1 MRWRPR
7 VRSTS
12 RSVGRVPTPFSVLTK
27 NRDFRYLFAA
37 QLVIFGG
44 DWFVMIPLLGLLG
57 KLTGGGLVGSLALAA
72 DTGIS
77 ALLLPYAG
85 TVADRV
91 DRKKILVTANLCAVL
106 AVGLLFV
113 VHSGQTAWL
122 GPVGIGAIAVA
133 KAFSG
138 PASSAAL
145 PNLVEPAELTAATA
159 VSGAAWGTMTVIGAS
174 LGGVLAA
181 AVSPYTCFAIAGLGL
196 LLSAALVYGV
206 RRPMQAPRDHAAEP
220 PRIAEALRYL
230 RTHRRVR
237 ALVTVK
243 SAVGVGNGVLVVYP
257 ALALLLHTG
266 NLGTGLLFA
275 ARGLGALIGPLLLRR
290 VVVRHPS
297 WLLGVL
303 AVSMTVYGVGYL
315 VIATLPWLPLV
326 LVVVVVA
333 HAAGGGN
340 WATSSAA
347 LQLAV
352 PDALLG
358 RVLSADLLI
367 VTVVVS
373 SSQVITGLFV
383 DHAPPRALA
392 AVCGAATLLY
402 AVVWRLR
409 TRRLA
414 GSATELQALSS

>member
-1 MRWRPR
+1 
-7 VRSTS
+7 
-12 RSVGRVPTPFSVLTK
+12 VPTPWSVLTR
-27 NRDFRYLFAA
+27 NRDFRWLFAA

-57 KLTGGGLVGSLALAA
+57 KLTGGGLLGSFALAA

-91 DRKKILVTANLCAVL
+91 DRKRILVTANLAAVA
-106 AVGLLFV
+106 AVGLLFT
-113 VHSGQTAWL
+113 VHSGRTAWL

-145 PNLVEPAELTAATA
+145 PNLVEPGELTAATA

-181 AVSPYTCFAIAGLGL
+181 AVSPYTCFVIAALGL

-206 RRPMQAPRDHAAEP
+206 RRPMQAPRDHTAPP
-220 PRIAEALRYL
+220 PRVFEALRYL
-230 RTHRRVR
+230 RAHRSIR

-257 ALALLLHTG
+257 ALALLLHAG

-290 VVVRHPS
+290 VVIRRPG
-297 WLLGVL
+297 WLLGLL
-303 AVSMTVYGVGYL
+303 ALSMSVYALGYL
-315 VIATLPWLPLV
+315 VIATVPWLPVVLV
-326 LVVVVVA
+326 LVVVA

-347 LQLAV
+347 LQAAV
-352 PDALLG
+352 PDALRG
-358 RVLSADLLI
+358 RVLSADLMI
-367 VTVVVS
+367 VTIVVS
-373 SSQVITGLFV
+373 TSQVVTGLFV
-383 DHAPPRALA
+383 DHTPPRALVA
-392 AVCGAATLLY
+392 ACGAATLLY
-402 AVVWRLR
+402 ALVWRLS
-409 TRRLA
+409 TRRI
-414 GSATELQALSS
+414 ATGAPELQALSS

>member
-1 MRWRPR
+1 
-7 VRSTS
+7 
-12 RSVGRVPTPFSVLTK
+12 VPTPLSVLTR
-27 NRDFRYLFAA
+27 NRDFRLLFAA

-85 TVADRV
+85 IVADRV
-91 DRKKILVTANLCAVL
+91 DRKKILIVANLCAVA
-106 AVGLLFV
+106 AVGLLFT

-122 GPVGIGAIAVA
+122 GPVGIGAIAVG

-145 PNLVEPAELTAATA
+145 PNLVAPEELTAATA

-174 LGGVLAA
+174 LGGILAA
-181 AVSPYTCFAIAGLGL
+181 AVSPYTCFVIAGLGL
-196 LLSAALVYGV
+196 LASAALVYGV
-206 RRPMQAPRDHAAEP
+206 RAPMQAPREQGAEP
-220 PRIAEALRYL
+220 PRISEALHYL
-230 RTHRRVR
+230 RLHRNVR

-257 ALALLLHTG
+257 ALALLLHAG

-290 VVVRHPS
+290 VVVRQPG

-303 AVSMTVYGVGYL
+303 AVSMSVYGLGYL

-347 LQLAV
+347 IQLAV
-352 PDALLG
+352 PDHLRG

-373 SSQVITGLFV
+373 TSQVITGLFV
-383 DHAPPRALA
+383 DHAPPRLLV
-392 AVCGAATLLY
+392 AVCGAATLVY
-402 AVVWRLR
+402 ALVWRLG
-409 TRRLA
+409 TRHLVA
-414 GSATELQALSS
+414 GAAEAPALSS

>member
-1 MRWRPR
+1 M
-7 VRSTS
+7 
-12 RSVGRVPTPFSVLTK
+12 PTPLSVLTR
-27 NRDFRYLFAA
+27 NRDFRWLFAA

-57 KLTGGGLVGSLALAA
+57 KATGGGLLGSLALAA

-91 DRKKILVTANLCAVL
+91 DRKRILVTANLCAVA
-106 AVGLLFV
+106 AVGLLFF

-145 PNLVEPAELTAATA
+145 PNLVRPDELTAATA

-174 LGGVLAA
+174 LGGILAA
-181 AVSPYTCFAIAGLGL
+181 AVSPYTCFGIAALGL
-196 LLSAALVYGV
+196 CLSAALVYGV
-206 RRPMQAPRDHAAEP
+206 RAPIQAPRDHTERPRALAAFG
-220 PRIAEALRYL
+220 YL
-230 RTHRRVR
+230 RDNPPIR

-257 ALALLLHTG
+257 ALALLLHAG

-290 VVVRHPS
+290 VVVRRPG
-297 WLLGVL
+297 WLFGVL
-303 AVSMTVYGVGYL
+303 ALSMSVYGLGYL
-315 VIATLPWLPLV
+315 AIATLPWLPLV
-326 LVVVVVA
+326 LVLVVVA

-347 LQLAV
+347 LQAAV
-352 PDALLG
+352 PDSLRG

-367 VTVVVS
+367 VTLVVS
-373 SSQVITGLFV
+373 GSQVITGLFV
-383 DHAPPRALA
+383 DHAPPRVLA

-402 AVVWRLR
+402 AVVWRTL
-409 TRRLA
+409 TRRVA
-414 GSATELQALSS
+414 PGALQPQPLSS

>member
-1 MRWRPR
+1 MP
-7 VRSTS
+7 SAL
-12 RSVGRVPTPFSVLTK
+12 SVLTR
-27 NRDFRYLFAA
+27 NRDFRWLFAA

-91 DRKKILVTANLCAVL
+91 DRRKILVAANLCAVA
-106 AVGLLFV
+106 AVGLLFL
-113 VHSGQTAWL
+113 VHDSHTAWL

-145 PNLVEPAELTAATA
+145 PNLVEPEELTAATA

-181 AVSPYTCFAIAGLGL
+181 AVSPYTCFVIAALGL
-196 LLSAALVYGV
+196 CLAAALVYGV
-206 RRPMQAPRDHAAEP
+206 RRPMQTPRAHDAPP
-220 PRIAEALRYL
+220 PRALAAIGEAVAYL
-230 RTHRRVR
+230 RVHRRVR

-243 SAVGVGNGVLVVYP
+243 SAVGVGNGVLVVYS
-257 ALALLLHTG
+257 ALAVLLNAG
-266 NLGTGLLFA
+266 SLGTGLLFA

-290 VVVRHPS
+290 LVVNRPG
-297 WLLGVL
+297 WLFGVL
-303 AVSMTVYGVGYL
+303 AVSMSIYGFGYL
-315 VIATLPWLPLV
+315 VIATVPWLPLV
-326 LVVVVVA
+326 LILVVVA

-340 WATSSAA
+340 WAMSSAA
-347 LQLAV
+347 LQAAV
-352 PDALLG
+352 PDALRG
-358 RVLSADLLI
+358 RVLSADLMI

-373 SSQVITGLFV
+373 TSQVVTGLFV
-383 DHAPPRALA
+383 DHTAPRVLVA
-392 AVCGAATLLY
+392 ACGAATLVY
-402 AVVWRLR
+402 ALGWRLL
-409 TRRLA
+409 TRRT
-414 GSATELQALSS
+414 ATGVPELEALSQAGRP

>member
-1 MRWRPR
+1 
-7 VRSTS
+7 
-12 RSVGRVPTPFSVLTK
+12 
-27 NRDFRYLFAA
+27 
-37 QLVIFGG
+37 
-44 DWFVMIPLLGLLG
+44 MIPLLGLLG

-91 DRKKILVTANLCAVL
+91 DRRRILIVANLCAVA
-106 AVGLLFV
+106 AVGLLFT
-113 VHSGQTAWL
+113 VHSGRTAWL

-145 PNLVEPAELTAATA
+145 PNLVAPEELTAATA

-181 AVSPYTCFAIAGLGL
+181 AVSPYTCFVIAGLGL
-196 LLSAALVYGV
+196 LASAALVYRV
-206 RRPMQAPRDHAAEP
+206 RAPMQAPRDHTERPRALAAFGYLRQH
-220 PRIAEALRYL
+220 PRI
-230 RTHRRVR
+230 R

-266 NLGTGLLFA
+266 SLGTGLLFA

-290 VVVRHPS
+290 VVVRRPG
-297 WLLGVL
+297 WLFGVL
-303 AVSMTVYGVGYL
+303 AVSMTVYGLGYL

-347 LQLAV
+347 IQLAV

-373 SSQVITGLFV
+373 SSQVLTGLFV
-383 DHAPPRALA
+383 DHAPARLLA
-392 AVCGAATLLY
+392 AACGAATLLY
-402 AVVWRLR
+402 ALVWRLG
-409 TRRLA
+409 TRHLA
-414 GSATELQALSS
+414 AGATEVQALSS

>member
-1 MRWRPR
+1 
-7 VRSTS
+7 
-12 RSVGRVPTPFSVLTK
+12 VPSPLSVLTR
-27 NRDFRYLFAA
+27 NRDFRWLFAA

-85 TVADRV
+85 TLADRL
-91 DRKKILVTANLCAVL
+91 DRKRILIAANLGAVA
-106 AVGLLFV
+106 AVSLLFF

-145 PNLVEPAELTAATA
+145 PNLVRPDELSAANA
-159 VSGAAWGTMTVIGAS
+159 VSGAAWGTMSVIGAS
-174 LGGVLAA
+174 LGGILAA
-181 AVSPYTCFAIAGLGL
+181 AVSPYTCFVIAAIGLCL
-196 LLSAALVYGV
+196 AAALVRGV
-206 RRPMQAPRDHAAEP
+206 RKPMQVDREPGGAP
-220 PRIAEALRYL
+220 PRAIESLRESLRYL
-230 RTHRRVR
+230 KTHRPVR

-257 ALALLLHTG
+257 ALAALLQVG
-266 NLGTGLLFA
+266 SLGTGLLFA
-275 ARGLGALIGPLLLRR
+275 ARGAGALIGPLLLRR
-290 VVVRHPS
+290 LVVNHQG
-297 WLLGVL
+297 WLFGIL
-303 AVSMTVYGVGYL
+303 AVSMSVYGVAYL

-326 LVVVVVA
+326 LLVVVVA

-347 LQLAV
+347 LQMAV
-352 PDALLG
+352 PDALRG
-358 RVLSADLLI
+358 RVLSADLML

-373 SSQVITGLFV
+373 SSQVLVGLFV
-383 DHAPPRALA
+383 DHAPPRLLIAL
-392 AVCGAATLLY
+392 CGLGTLLY
-402 AVVWRLR
+402 ALVWRVA
-409 TRRLA
+409 TRRVTVGVPDLD
-414 GSATELQALSS
+414 TLSS